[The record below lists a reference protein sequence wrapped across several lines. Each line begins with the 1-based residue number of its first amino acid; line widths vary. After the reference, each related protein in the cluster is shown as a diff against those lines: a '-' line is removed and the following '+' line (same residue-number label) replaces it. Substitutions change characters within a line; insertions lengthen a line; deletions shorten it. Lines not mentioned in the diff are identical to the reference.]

1 MRKILIAVLAG
12 QFALA
17 PAAAADLVADRAAS
31 AQEPGAFFGAR
42 MRVAFGGEESGQLRA
57 GLVAAPTLRSQAVD
71 GRVSTRFGEGLEL
84 GLRQDRP
91 LTLSLAGRP
100 LTGPESE
107 RPRAGV
113 STIGWIAIGTVVVA
127 AAGVIWFVD
136 AMNRSS
142 E

>member
-1 MRKILIAVLAG
+1 MRKILIAALSAQLAASP
-12 QFALA
+12 ALA
-17 PAAAADLVADRAAS
+17 ADPIGERAAS
-31 AQEPGAFFGAR
+31 AQESGAFVGAR
-42 MRVAFGGEESGQLRA
+42 MRVAFGGEESGRLRA
-57 GLVAAPTLRSQAVD
+57 GLVAAPTLRSQAAD